1 MSTRFSSLSLVIRC
15 TASDNEKA
23 SFSIYRKRKSEERKS
38 KLGEREEESM
48 QAGAGAKFEAE
59 TDRKAESAIT
69 YIIRGRDRWVN

>member
-1 MSTRFSSLSLVIRC
+1 
-15 TASDNEKA
+15 
-23 SFSIYRKRKSEERKS
+23 
-38 KLGEREEESM
+38 M

>member
-48 QAGAGAKFEAE
+48 EAGAGAGAKFEAE

-69 YIIRGRDRWVN
+69 YIIRG